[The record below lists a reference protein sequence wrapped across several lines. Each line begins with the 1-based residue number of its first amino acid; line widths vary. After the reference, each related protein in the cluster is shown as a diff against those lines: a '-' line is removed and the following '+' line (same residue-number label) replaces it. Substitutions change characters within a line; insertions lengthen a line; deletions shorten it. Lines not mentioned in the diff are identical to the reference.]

1 MNYTDVETEQGGR
14 LGSNGEATH
23 LLTPWRPAQRR
34 REPRSGFNVERVNLS
49 PRCKGRTPSADT
61 QGGEYRSGAQGRSDV

>member
-1 MNYTDVETEQGGR
+1 MNYSDVETEQDDR

-23 LLTPWRPAQRR
+23 LPTPWRPAQRR
-34 REPRSGFNVERVNLS
+34 REPSSGFNVERVNLS

-61 QGGEYRSGAQGRSDV
+61 RGGEYRGGAQGRSDS